1 MKSVLVTGGAG
12 FIGSHLV
19 RGLLNKGYR
28 VSVLDNLL
36 TGKEE
41 NLEEVRKDLQG
52 FHLED
57 IRDPAV
63 CRQATKGMD
72 AVLHQAALP
81 SVPRSIE
88 DPVLSNE
95 INVNGTL
102 NMLSAALA
110 NGVRRFVFA
119 SSSSVYG
126 DTPTLPKKEDMTP
139 NPLSPYAL
147 QKLTGEYYTTLF
159 SSLYGLESVSLRY
172 FNIFG
177 PRQDPTSQY
186 AAVIPIFITAL
197 TQDTPAKVFGDGEQS
212 RDFTFVDNVVKA
224 NISAIEVDSLGGEVV
239 NIACG
244 QRYTLNELL
253 ELLGAEAGRRIPR
266 DYAERRAGD
275 VLHSLA
281 DISKAEML
289 LNYEVTVPFEEGLRA
304 TYESFM

>member
-1 MKSVLVTGGAG
+1 M
-12 FIGSHLV
+12 
-19 RGLLNKGYR
+19 
-28 VSVLDNLL
+28 
-36 TGKEE
+36 
-41 NLEEVRKDLQG
+41 
-52 FHLED
+52 
-57 IRDPAV
+57 
-63 CRQATKGMD
+63 
-72 AVLHQAALP
+72 
-81 SVPRSIE
+81 
-88 DPVLSNE
+88 
-95 INVNGTL
+95 
-102 NMLSAALA
+102 
-110 NGVRRFVFA
+110 
-119 SSSSVYG
+119 
-126 DTPTLPKKEDMTP
+126 
-139 NPLSPYAL
+139 
-147 QKLTGEYYTTLF
+147 
-159 SSLYGLESVSLRY
+159 RY